1 MTDLQCKDFSDES
14 HQPRRT
20 VNELLSR
27 LLTDLSISVEVDESE
42 LYPVLASESVALQ
55 TTAYELSHRHIPS
68 IQEQIS
74 VDKALSKDYTA
85 QLPHELLSLV
95 LTAPKV
101 DFLADASFER
111 NIPSSLR
118 SYLLSWEL
126 VFDHWQNA
134 SYKVQADYTSS
145 LQEGTYVQ
153 DLLSLALHILV
164 GTRIKL
170 VDASKFD
177 IQNYSAGLEDSPE
190 KETHWLFLHLYYLCL
205 RYLPSITKTWWRDT
219 ASRQLN
225 ITVESWT
232 EKYFSPLIIASELST
247 ISDWA
252 PSQANADQPLTVKTS
267 LPAREITASIPV
279 DEQTMTIA
287 IHLPKSYPLAR
298 AEVISVHRV
307 GVAEKRWNS
316 WLINTQGVINFS
328 AGGAGE
334 GNAIID
340 GLMAWR
346 RNVTATMKGQT
357 ECAICYSVVGAD
369 RQLPNKKCQTCKN
382 TFHSSCLFRWFK
394 SSNSSSCPLCRNAFH
409 YS

>member
-1 MTDLQCKDFSDES
+1 MI
-14 HQPRRT
+14 
-20 VNELLSR
+20 SR
-27 LLTDLSISVEVDESE
+27 LLTDLSISVEVNESD
-42 LYPVLASESVALQ
+42 LYPVLASDSAALQ
-55 TTAYELSHRHIPS
+55 VTAYELSHRHIPS
-68 IQEQIS
+68 IQEQVS
-74 VDKALSKDYTA
+74 VDKALSKDYVA
-85 QLPHELLSLV
+85 ELPHELLSLI
-95 LTAPKV
+95 LTAPTME
-101 DFLADASFER
+101 FLSETSFER
-111 NIPSSLR
+111 TMPSPLR
-118 SYLLSWEL
+118 SYLLSWKL
-126 VFDHWQNA
+126 TFDHWQNA
-134 SYKVQADYTSS
+134 SFKVQADYTTQ
-145 LQEGTYVQ
+145 LQEGSYVQ

-164 GTRIKL
+164 GARTKP
-170 VDASKFD
+170 VDASKFK
-177 IQNYSAGLEDSPE
+177 IQSYDPGLEESPE
-190 KETHWLFLHLYYLCL
+190 KEAQWLFLHLNYLCL

-225 ITVESWT
+225 VAVESWT
-232 EKYFSPLIIASELST
+232 EKHFSPLIIASELST

-252 PSQANADQPLTVKTS
+252 PSQASADQSITVKTS
-267 LPAREITASIPV
+267 LPAREISASIPV

-287 IHLPKSYPLAR
+287 IQLPKSYPLAR
-298 AEVISVHRV
+298 AEVKSVHRV
-307 GVAEKRWNS
+307 GVAEKKWNA

-328 AGGAGE
+328 SGGAGE

-382 TFHSSCLFRWFK
+382 TFHSACLFRWFK